1 MPIPDGV
8 ELQAPQRKEW
18 PLIPADVY
26 QAEIT
31 DIEYKSEPNRYKKFA
46 HDPDEKQ
53 YMNFEFTI
61 IEEGPLYGR
70 RVWQKMSMIKPYPPT
85 QNGKASWIYRLC
97 TAMAGHPIT
106 KGEADKF
113 TSSDI
118 NDYIHRQVRVNI
130 IQSAPDNNGKVWNN
144 IDGFMTVKQQL
155 PPFDENK
162 VPKEN
167 QADEVGQLSNQPST
181 PQNNPQHYQTAPQ
194 QPQTG
199 YEKAQARAAS
209 LPGSRPALVHPPV
222 ASNAVSS
229 VPEGM
234 VGYEDDMADMI
245 DKIPF

>member
-1 MPIPDGV
+1 MPLPDNV
-8 ELQAPQRKEW
+8 ELQDPQTKEW

-31 DIEYKSEPNRYKKFA
+31 DIEYKAEPNRYKKYDT
-46 HDPDEKQ
+46 DPDEKQ
-53 YMNFEFTI
+53 YMNFTFTI

-70 RVWQKMSMIKPYPPT
+70 KVWQKMSMIKPYPPK
-85 QNGKASWIYRLC
+85 QNGKATWVYRLA

-144 IDGFMTVKQQL
+144 IDGFMTAKQQL
-155 PPFDENK
+155 PPFDEKK

-167 QADEVGQLSNQPST
+167 LADPVPAAQPAT
-181 PQNNPQHYQTAPQ
+181 LAPLPESA
-194 QPQTG
+194 QPV
-199 YEKAQARAAS
+199 AQAPEVS
-209 LPGSRPALVHPPV
+209 PAKSAMQRGMEKHQVQQS
-222 ASNAVSS
+222 ADDIDVS
-229 VPEGM
+229 
-234 VGYEDDMADMI
+234 D
-245 DKIPF
+245 IPF